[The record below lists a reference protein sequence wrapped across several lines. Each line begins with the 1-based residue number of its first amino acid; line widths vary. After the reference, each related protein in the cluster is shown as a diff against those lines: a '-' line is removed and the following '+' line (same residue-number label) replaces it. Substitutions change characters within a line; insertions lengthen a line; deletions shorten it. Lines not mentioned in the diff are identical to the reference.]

1 MGKGSL
7 LAAALLT
14 CAFGAGCR
22 TRAPVRP
29 DVLLITVDTL
39 RADRLGCYGGSGG
52 LSPRI
57 DRLAAESLVFDNA
70 ACPMPLTRPSHA
82 SIVTSLYP
90 REHGV
95 LNNQTALGEDVLT
108 LGEVFRG
115 AGYRVGGFVAVT
127 LLAADSGAAQGFET
141 FVAPEGA
148 RTLAADAVVL
158 AAKRWLDEPQARERP
173 FFLWVHLFDPHMPY
187 APPPPY
193 LPPARGPVGAALP
206 EVSWPRL
213 LELAGRT
220 GGDLPREALD
230 RALDL
235 YGGEVAFTDHWI
247 GELMDALDARGR
259 RERTVVLLTADHGE
273 CFDHGVFFEHSDC
286 LYDGATR
293 VPLLLRY
300 PPRIRGGG
308 RVTRQVE
315 NIDIA
320 PTLTGL
326 AGLAVPEAFHGRS
339 LLGEG
344 AGSSSVAYL
353 DEPVYPPEAVEN
365 RAQRAARIRA
375 VAGQPL
381 RAIAAFRPQTGLR
394 TREWKYLLS
403 GAEEELYDLRADP
416 AEGVNVARSRPVV
429 AGELRRRLETWLA
442 AHPRKPAGAAPISPE
457 LRETLRSLGYVQ

>member
-1 MGKGSL
+1 MGKRSL

-14 CAFGAGCR
+14 GGLGMGCR
-22 TRAPVRP
+22 ARPPAPP
-29 DVLLITVDTL
+29 DVLLVTIDTL
-39 RADRLGCYGGSGG
+39 RADRLGCYGGAGG
-52 LSPRI
+52 LSPRM
-57 DRLAAESLVFDNA
+57 DRLAAESLVFDA
-70 ACPMPLTRPSHA
+70 ASCPMPLTRPSHA

-108 LGEVFRG
+108 LGEVFRA

-141 FVAPEGA
+141 FVAPQDA
-148 RTLAADAVVL
+148 RTLPADAVVR
-158 AAKRWLDEPQARERP
+158 AAERWLDEPPGRDRP

-193 LPPARGPVGAALP
+193 RPPPRGPVGAALP

-235 YGGEVAFTDHWI
+235 YGGEVAFTDHWV

-300 PPRIRGGG
+300 PPRIRGG
-308 RVTRQVE
+308 RVARQVE

-320 PTLTGL
+320 PTLLEL
-326 AGLAVPEAFHGRS
+326 AGLAVPTAFHGRS
-339 LLGEG
+339 LVNEG
-344 AGSSSVAYL
+344 AEATAAYL

-365 RAQRAARIRA
+365 RTQRAARLRA

-381 RAIAAFRPQTGLR
+381 RAIAAVQPQTGLR

-403 GAEEELYDLRADP
+403 GAQEELYDLGADP
-416 AEGVNVARSRPVV
+416 TESVNLARSRPAV
-429 AGELRRRLETWLA
+429 AGDLRRRLESWLA